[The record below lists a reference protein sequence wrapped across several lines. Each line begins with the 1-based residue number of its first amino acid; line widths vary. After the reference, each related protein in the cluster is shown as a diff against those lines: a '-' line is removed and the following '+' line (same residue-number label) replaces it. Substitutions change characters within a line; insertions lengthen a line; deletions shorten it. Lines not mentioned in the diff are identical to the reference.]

1 MKRFLI
7 ATALAALNFAAMAL
21 PSIAAVQTELSQ
33 GHYAQ
38 ADAMMREVVAAKP
51 GSAKAHYVYAE
62 ILAHERRFDLAAEE
76 AASAKRLDPLL
87 KFTQPEKFNTFTQL
101 LAREQADARRVS
113 APERSATAA
122 PAATQARR
130 ESFESPVNN
139 GGGGGGGGMPGW
151 VWGLGGA
158 GLAVVAW
165 RLFSAS
171 QQASAAGRQTA
182 AGAGGMRAMNVGS
195 GLPSNNGYAPAPA
208 ATQGPGPGY
217 GQPAYAA
224 PAAAPSSGLLGTG
237 LAVAGGLAAGMMVE
251 KLFEGHRESSSGA
264 FGNSGGFGG
273 LGGLGGNNAAPNLRD
288 TSPGLFETQAP
299 SAAQTLEQRPIDM
312 GSGDDWDSGSSAAS
326 DDGGGGGSSGGDDW

>member
-7 ATALAALNFAAMAL
+7 AASLAALNFAAFAL
-21 PSIAAVQTELSQ
+21 PNIAAVQTEISQ

-38 ADAMMREVVAAKP
+38 AETMMREVVAAKP

-113 APERSATAA
+113 TPERAATAA
-122 PAATQARR
+122 LVTAPAPAQARR

-139 GGGGGGGGMPGW
+139 SGGGGMPGW

-158 GLAVVAW
+158 GLAFAAW
-165 RLFSAS
+165 RMFSAS
-171 QQASAAGRQTA
+171 QQANPAGGQTA

-195 GLPSNNGYAPAPA
+195 GLPSNNGYAYAPA
-208 ATQGPGPGY
+208 AGPAPGY
-217 GQPAYAA
+217 GQPAYA
-224 PAAAPSSGLLGTG
+224 PQAAAPSSGLLGTG

-251 KLFEGHRESSSGA
+251 KLFEGHREASSGGS
-264 FGNSGGFGG
+264 GNSGG
-273 LGGLGGNNAAPNLRD
+273 LGGLGSNSPAPNLRD

-299 SAAQTLEQRPIDM
+299 SAAQELEQRPIDM
-312 GSGDDWDSGSSAAS
+312 GTGDDWDSGSSAAS
-326 DDGGGGGSSGGDDW
+326 DDSGGSGGSDDW

>member
-7 ATALAALNFAAMAL
+7 ATALAALNFAAFAL
-21 PSIAAVQTELSQ
+21 PNIATVQTEISQ

-38 ADAMMREVVAAKP
+38 AETMMREVVAAKP

-62 ILAHERRFDLAAEE
+62 ILAHERRFVLAAEE

-87 KFTQPEKFNTFTQL
+87 HFTQPDKFNAFTQL
-101 LAREQADARRVS
+101 LDREQASARRVS
-113 APERSATAA
+113 TPERAAATALVTA
-122 PAATQARR
+122 PAPAQAQARR
-130 ESFESPVNN
+130 ESSDSPASN
-139 GGGGGGGGMPGW
+139 GGGTGSGTPGW

-158 GLAVVAW
+158 GLAFAAW
-165 RLFSAS
+165 RMFSAS
-171 QQASAAGRQTA
+171 PQTGSAGTLTPAGTAGMRAINTGSGLPPNNGYAAPSTSA
-182 AGAGGMRAMNVGS
+182 AGAG
-195 GLPSNNGYAPAPA
+195 PA
-208 ATQGPGPGY
+208 PGY
-217 GQPAYAA
+217 GQPAYAP

-251 KLFEGHRESSSGA
+251 KLFEGHRETSSGG

-273 LGGLGGNNAAPNLRD
+273 NNPAPNLRD

-299 SAAQTLEQRPIDM
+299 SAAQELEQRPIDM

-326 DDGGGGGSSGGDDW
+326 DDGGGASGGGDDW